1 MKRVYLLLILCV
13 FVLGIAGIPNVQ
25 CYPPAAIYHFDPCTA
40 QAIIEISGIGT
51 AGVTSTGSIDVQASD
66 PYDPGDGRIKIDT
79 QIVSSNFVGTSPF
92 GPITIT
98 GSSTAISSGA
108 IQQQVAGNDFP
119 ADSWF
124 NAFFE
129 IHTTLLYPY
138 TTIHNVAPVPMEAVI
153 YSIPPY
159 GTTYTSSV
167 PDIPLLNELGNP
179 VGLIKYMSFKLTP
192 PPPTPEQ
199 TELYYDDGEC
209 DMGIAWGANATNGPG
224 VKFDHPEPGTKYR
237 VEGAKIYIFPIFLM
251 PPEPLRLFVYLYNPS
266 LLVYEKVYENIA
278 NGLTPEWN
286 VIDLKPYNIFT
297 EQDFIIGVNWV
308 LDGDLSLG
316 VDEDTES
323 HSGVFWVDETTSFT
337 PYSGLYNYM
346 IRAYVA
352 GPYHELIVTSSPIT
366 GITFTI
372 NGTPQTSSY
381 TEWLLEGSYTL
392 EMPQTH
398 NGYVWSHWLEDGDPN
413 RVKTITLAGTTWT
426 AVYTAA
432 PPPPVGGKATPI
444 NMPITKP
451 ELQTPWIW
459 ISTIILPLVAAVV
472 FVKLKKK
479 KQ

>member
-1 MKRVYLLLILCV
+1 MKKAYFLIVFCV
-13 FVLGIAGIPNVQ
+13 IVFGIAGIPNAK
-25 CYPPAAIYHFDPCTA
+25 CYPPADTYHFDPCTA
-40 QAIIEISGIGT
+40 QAVIEISGIGT
-51 AGVTSTGSIDVQASD
+51 AGITITGSIDVQVSD

-129 IHTTLLYPY
+129 IHTTLPYPY
-138 TTIHNVAPVPMEAVI
+138 TTIHNEAPVSLEAVI

-159 GTTYTSSV
+159 GTTYTQSV
-167 PDIPLLNELGNP
+167 PDIPLLNVLGNP
-179 VGLIKYMSFKLTP
+179 VGFIRYISFKLTP
-192 PPPTPEQ
+192 LPPTPEQ

-209 DMGIAWGANATNGPG
+209 DMGIFWGVNTTDGPG

-237 VEGAKIYIFPIFLM
+237 VEGAKVYVSPIFLM
-251 PPEPLRLFVYLYNPS
+251 SPEPLRIFVYLYNPS

-278 NGLTPEWN
+278 NGLTSEWN

-308 LDGDLSLG
+308 LDGDLFLG
-316 VDEDTES
+316 VDLDTES
-323 HSGVFWVDETTSFT
+323 HSGVFWVDETTSFAA
-337 PYSGLYNYM
+337 YSGLYNFM

-352 GPYHELIVTSSPIT
+352 GPYHELTVTSSPIT
-366 GITFTI
+366 DITFTI
-372 NGTPQTSSY
+372 NGTQQTTSY
-381 TEWLLEGSYTL
+381 TEWLLEGQYTL
-392 EMPQTH
+392 EY
-398 NGYVWSHWLEDGDPN
+398 NGYVWSRWLEDGDPN
-413 RVKTITLAGTTWT
+413 RIKTITLTGTTWT
-426 AVYTAA
+426 ALYESA

-444 NMPITKP
+444 NSVMIKP
-451 ELQTPWIW
+451 ELQIAWIW
-459 ISTIILPLVAAVV
+459 LSAIVLAVSISVAYI
-472 FVKLKKK
+472 KHRK